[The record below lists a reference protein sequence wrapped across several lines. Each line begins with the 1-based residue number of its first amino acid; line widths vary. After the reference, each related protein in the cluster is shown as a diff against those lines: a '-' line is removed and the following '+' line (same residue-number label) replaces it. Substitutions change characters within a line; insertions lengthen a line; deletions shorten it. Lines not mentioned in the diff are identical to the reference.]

1 MRKARMARLGFF
13 FLWVVFF
20 WGGERPCQANFFN
33 HLIYKK
39 GLSVSKKESSQQPK
53 KKNSKKERERVKEK
67 EREVEMN
74 QGGDQGRNGPQN
86 QRPGNVRPGTGP
98 DFGNLPPQR
107 GKIIRQVVAD
117 FAADVSNVLNATIP
131 YGRIRSNN

>member
-1 MRKARMARLGFF
+1 
-13 FLWVVFF
+13 
-20 WGGERPCQANFFN
+20 
-33 HLIYKK
+33 
-39 GLSVSKKESSQQPK
+39 
-53 KKNSKKERERVKEK
+53 
-67 EREVEMN
+67 MN
-74 QGGDQGRNGPQN
+74 QGGDQGRSGPQN

-131 YGRIRSNN
+131 RCSLILCYEYEIGVGCWVFEYYAL